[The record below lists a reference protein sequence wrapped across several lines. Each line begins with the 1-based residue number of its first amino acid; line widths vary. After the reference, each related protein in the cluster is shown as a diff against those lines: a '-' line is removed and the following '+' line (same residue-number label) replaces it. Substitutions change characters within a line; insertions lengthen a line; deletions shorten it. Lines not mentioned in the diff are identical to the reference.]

1 MPQKH
6 FLSIMRVASGSQ
18 FFLYFS
24 FFGLDF
30 FNKFLTKFLTP
41 KGLNVRMVDK
51 PVLVNV
57 TWAHSFFRFFET
69 FCEHVPR
76 NKLRGKKENAFFGP
90 MDQKLCVFEV
100 SRRSLGRAS
109 MCWSQW

>member
-57 TWAHSFFRFFET
+57 T
-69 FCEHVPR
+69 
-76 NKLRGKKENAFFGP
+76 
-90 MDQKLCVFEV
+90 
-100 SRRSLGRAS
+100 
-109 MCWSQW
+109 